1 MSGAWS
7 EPAHWLLRSH
17 RLGAECFTTGVPDKV
32 KGRWFEQA
40 DTYRGRGGKERTPF
54 TKKKKKKC
62 QGALR
67 ARFPVQAMDCKTL
80 PVLTRGKRF
89 MSVMSVLKKIA
100 AIKLTIFQ
108 MGTGGPLG
116 QKRHN

>member
-7 EPAHWLLRSH
+7 EPTHWLLRSH

-32 KGRWFEQA
+32 KGRWFEQT

-54 TKKKKKKC
+54 TKKKKMPGGFK
-62 QGALR
+62 G
-67 ARFPVQAMDCKTL
+67 TL
-80 PVLTRGKRF
+80 PCSSNGLQNLACVDQGKKIY
-89 MSVMSVLKKIA
+89 VCDVLKKIA

>member
-1 MSGAWS
+1 MSLHTGCS
-7 EPAHWLLRSH
+7 AHTDWEQSVSPQ
-17 RLGAECFTTGVPDKV
+17 ECQTKSRADGLSRQTLTEEGVGK
-32 KGRWFEQA
+32 KGHHSL
-40 DTYRGRGGKERTPF
+40 
-54 TKKKKKKC
+54 KKKKKKC